1 MPRILFTVEYLGTR
15 LSGWQR
21 QSNAPSVQQHIEQAL
36 EKIFKQRII
45 LEGAGRTDAGVHAL
59 AQRAHADVP
68 FEIPERGLLLGLNT
82 LLPDDIRIKAAK
94 EVDDDFHC
102 RFHAKRK
109 TYLYQIWNGST
120 VSVFHKETHA
130 FVPTPLDVPLMQAA
144 ADALVGKH
152 DFQSFTVPEPE
163 VTSTW
168 RTIETIEIIDSHPR
182 IQIRVSANGFL
193 RYMVRRIAGLLIQI
207 GTGAMP
213 VTATRAALEPSFA
226 ESRWTAAANGLILET
241 VSYPAAG
248 EPLPE
253 KP

>member
-1 MPRILFTVEYLGTR
+1 MPRVLFTIEYLGTR
-15 LSGWQR
+15 FSGWQR
-21 QSNAPSVQQHIEQAL
+21 QANAPSIQQHVEEAL
-36 EKIFKQRII
+36 ESLYKEAVTI
-45 LEGAGRTDAGVHAL
+45 EGAGRTDAGVHAL

-68 FEIPERGLLLGLNT
+68 FHIPERGLVLGLNT
-82 LLPDDIRIKAAK
+82 LLPDDIRIKTVH
-94 EVDDDFHC
+94 EVADDFHC
-102 RFHAKRK
+102 RFHAKTK

-130 FVPTPLDVPLMQAA
+130 FVPRTLNVSAMNDAAQAIA
-144 ADALVGKH
+144 GRH
-152 DFQSFTVPEPE
+152 DFRAFTVPEPE

-168 RTIETIEIIDSHPR
+168 RTVSSIEVTDRRPR
-182 IQIRVSANGFL
+182 VQIRVSANGFL

-213 VTATRAALEPSFA
+213 ISAVRDALEPTFA
-226 ESRWTAAANGLILET
+226 ESRWTAPSNGLVLET
-241 VSYPAAG
+241 VVYPAAG

>member
-1 MPRILFTVEYLGTR
+1 MPRVLFTIEYLGTR
-15 LSGWQR
+15 FSGWQR
-21 QSNAPSVQQHIEQAL
+21 QANAPSIQQHVEEAL
-36 EKIFKQRII
+36 ETLYKQAIPI
-45 LEGAGRTDAGVHAL
+45 EGAGRTDAGVHAL

-68 FEIPERGLLLGLNT
+68 FHIPERGLVLGLNT
-82 LLPDDIRIKAAK
+82 LLPDDIRIKAVH
-94 EVDDDFHC
+94 EVADDFHC
-102 RFHAKRK
+102 RFHAKTK

-130 FVPTPLDVPLMQAA
+130 FVPRALNVPAMNEAA
-144 ADALVGKH
+144 RAIAGRH
-152 DFQSFTVPEPE
+152 DFRAFTVPEPE

-168 RTIETIEIIDSHPR
+168 RTVSSIEVTDRRPR
-182 IQIRVSANGFL
+182 LQIRVSANGFL

-207 GTGAMP
+207 GSGAMP
-213 VTATRAALEPSFA
+213 ISAVRDALEPTFA
-226 ESRWTAAANGLILET
+226 ESRWTAPSNGLVLET